1 MAREFLVKLS
11 APQLKKMV
19 RLHNKQDNLSP
30 YYKMGKY
37 ELVEAMLKF
46 FTKTQLKSLAFKAG
60 FEKMW
65 TETYPQGSAKTAGR
79 PKGAKNVISRE
90 VTKKMRE
97 EMKMA
102 TKK

>member
-1 MAREFLVKLS
+1 MPRDFLVNLS

-19 RLHNKQDNLSP
+19 RLHNKQDNLTP
-30 YYKMGKY
+30 YYKMGKF

-46 FTKTQLKSLAFKAG
+46 FTKSQLKSLAFKAG

-65 TETYPQGSAKTAGR
+65 SGTYPQGSAKTAGR
-79 PKGAKNVISRE
+79 PKGAKNVVSKDI
-90 VTKKMRE
+90 TKNLRK

-102 TKK
+102 GKK

>member
-1 MAREFLVKLS
+1 MREFLVKLS

-37 ELVEAMLKF
+37 ELVEAMMKF
-46 FTKTQLKSLAFKAG
+46 FTKAQMKTLAFKAG

-65 TETYPQGSAKTAGR
+65 KETYPESSEKPRGR
-79 PKGAKNVISRE
+79 PKGAKNVVPKE
-90 VTKKMRE
+90 VTKRLRE

-102 TKK
+102 K